1 MGGRYVPPHL
11 RNRPAAA
18 GPSSPST
25 TTTQHRPQQHDAG
38 PSSPPQARPWSSQA
52 GPSRRPPGQW
62 DHRDG
67 YREPYGHSQGG
78 QLAAARGGGGGAPR
92 GGGGRSLYIFGD
104 SFVGPFKLLA
114 DSHTKTQ
121 TFKGASAKGLNN
133 PKSIKQVSN
142 ELVPLLNTLLAP
154 PPYAYLPPTG
164 RYALLIFGNVD
175 LQINYLWQ
183 LQHKPITAAT
193 FAATGKQAD
202 AEAASAPVSSED
214 HILATATENSGKG
227 PALGPDSFVDVV
239 VTAYTSWLEREIVN
253 GPIGRRAL
261 EVEKQAQGAGGGQ
274 RNLAPTR
281 VLIAAALP
289 PLVEDGTLPRIPEKY
304 VERMEEDHVRA
315 HKALERGERDRGSRA
330 PWTARGT
337 GSSPAPSSPP
347 AGEIELG
354 VAALSLNGDSAAPT
368 PPNGGKKTTVEQLL
382 KHDPVLC
389 TKPIRIVMTR
399 KYNAALKEFC
409 AKYPHVLT
417 FVDISDV
424 MLNLDKEERE
434 AAKKRG
440 DCAEDESRGR
450 DLFPDEVERGTWG
463 CPVDPSNIHP
473 LWEPTLPLWLDTLA
487 SLGLPTE
494 TFPVSEDAEKTFK
507 AYEEDKRRR
516 TEGKVFG
523 TPAEG
528 DPGRL
533 KLRDE

>member
-11 RNRPAAA
+11 RNRPAGAA
-18 GPSSPST
+18 PGPSASPSAT
-25 TTTQHRPQQHDAG
+25 PSHQPRQQQHDAG
-38 PSSPPQARPWSSQA
+38 PSSPPQASRGWSTQSGP
-52 GPSRRPPGQW
+52 GPSRRPPG
-62 DHRDG
+62 H
-67 YREPYGHSQGG
+67 
-78 QLAAARGGGGGAPR
+78 RGGGGGGGAGR
-92 GGGGRSLYIFGD
+92 GGGRSLYIFGD

-142 ELVPLLNTLLAP
+142 ELVPLLNNLLAP

-164 RYALLIFGNVD
+164 RFALLIFGNVD

-193 FAATGKQAD
+193 FAATGKQAEAD
-202 AEAASAPVSSED
+202 SAAEAPASAED
-214 HILATATENSGKG
+214 NILATATENSGKG

-239 VTAYTSWLEREIVN
+239 IKAYTGWLEREIVN

-261 EVEKQAQGAGGGQ
+261 EVQKQAQDPSVGQ
-274 RNLAPTR
+274 RRLTPTR
-281 VLIAAALP
+281 VLVAAALP
-289 PLVEDGTLPRIPEKY
+289 PLVEDPILPRIPEKY

-315 HKALERGERDRGSRA
+315 QQALERGERDRGSR
-330 PWTARGT
+330 WSARGA
-337 GSSPAPSSPP
+337 PAPP
-347 AGEIELG
+347 AAGLEQGLE
-354 VAALSLNGDSAAPT
+354 ALSLNGNDSAAPT
-368 PPNGGKKTTVEQLL
+368 PPNGAKKTTVDQLL

-424 MLNLDKEERE
+424 MLNIDKEERE

-440 DCAEDESRGR
+440 DAGE
-450 DLFPDEVERGTWG
+450 DEVERATWG

-487 SLGLPTE
+487 GLGLPTE
-494 TFPVSEDAEKTFK
+494 TFPVSQDAEKTFK

-528 DPGRL
+528 DQGRL

>member
-1 MGGRYVPPHL
+1 M
-11 RNRPAAA
+11 
-18 GPSSPST
+18 
-25 TTTQHRPQQHDAG
+25 
-38 PSSPPQARPWSSQA
+38 
-52 GPSRRPPGQW
+52 
-62 DHRDG
+62 
-67 YREPYGHSQGG
+67 
-78 QLAAARGGGGGAPR
+78 
-92 GGGGRSLYIFGD
+92 
-104 SFVGPFKLLA
+104 
-114 DSHTKTQ
+114 
-121 TFKGASAKGLNN
+121 
-133 PKSIKQVSN
+133 
-142 ELVPLLNTLLAP
+142 
-154 PPYAYLPPTG
+154 
-164 RYALLIFGNVD
+164 
-175 LQINYLWQ
+175 QINYLWQ

-202 AEAASAPVSSED
+202 AEAAAEAPASSED

-239 VTAYTSWLEREIVN
+239 VKAYTSWLEREIVN

-261 EVEKQAQGAGGGQ
+261 EVQNQAQAAGGGQ
-274 RNLAPTR
+274 RRLAPTR
-281 VLIAAALP
+281 VLVAAALP
-289 PLVEDGTLPRIPEKY
+289 PLVEDVILPRIPEKY

-330 PWTARGT
+330 PWSAARGAA
-337 GSSPAPSSPP
+337 APSSPS
-347 AGEIELG
+347 AGDVELG
-354 VAALSLNGDSAAPT
+354 VAALSLNGDSSSAAPT
-368 PPNGGKKTTVEQLL
+368 PPNGAKKTTIDQLL

-424 MLNLDKEERE
+424 MLNLDKEERA

-440 DCAEDESRGR
+440 DSAEDESRGR
-450 DLFPDEVERGTWG
+450 DLYPDEVERATWG

-487 SLGLPTE
+487 SLGLPTDS
-494 TFPVSEDAEKTFK
+494 FPVSEDAEKTFK